1 MKKETNNETQNKQN
15 EEPKPKHYS
24 RRSFYMNK
32 KNNLE
37 NKTTNAVEPKKEQK
51 IQVVK
56 KIIKKEKKPY
66 IHHSHP
72 KLKLKNMNIEDNN
85 KDNNILGKIKKYN
98 SSKIMINVEKLHE
111 KILSTKNKNIK
122 INKYSKY
129 NKQSNKV
136 DKLNK
141 SQSVK
146 NIEVKVNTTDNN
158 TNKNYTNKIQI
169 DKNAEIN
176 NKTNKIT
183 VNLKQENC
191 NNESNTSNKVNS
203 TKTEA
208 NQNKIHSFKSPT
220 TIHSNPN
227 LNQNNNNK
235 RSQEKKT
242 TNINVISSKTN
253 TTKNVVEVKKNKAQ
267 SKMDALKSQGKSQL
281 LGAPK
286 KECTVCHKYIETH
299 LLLIHMNIHTSQ
311 IFKWLYLGSF
321 ENACDLKELRRNKIL
336 FVLNCAKECNN
347 EKLPKEIK
355 ELHLNVKD
363 DVDFDIMR
371 FFDQSNEFINNVRT
385 KGGSILVHCKL
396 GLSRSPTIIAA
407 YLVKYFGFNVNSALT
422 FIRKKRPKI
431 SPNQGFI
438 EQLQEYENTFKKR
451 SEKK

>member
-15 EEPKPKHYS
+15 EETKPKHYS

-37 NKTTNAVEPKKEQK
+37 NKTTNVVEPKKEQK

-158 TNKNYTNKIQI
+158 TNKN
-169 DKNAEIN
+169 
-176 NKTNKIT
+176 
-183 VNLKQENC
+183 
-191 NNESNTSNKVNS
+191 
-203 TKTEA
+203 
-208 NQNKIHSFKSPT
+208 
-220 TIHSNPN
+220 
-227 LNQNNNNK
+227 
-235 RSQEKKT
+235 
-242 TNINVISSKTN
+242 
-253 TTKNVVEVKKNKAQ
+253 
-267 SKMDALKSQGKSQL
+267 
-281 LGAPK
+281 
-286 KECTVCHKYIETH
+286 
-299 LLLIHMNIHTSQ
+299 
-311 IFKWLYLGSF
+311 
-321 ENACDLKELRRNKIL
+321 
-336 FVLNCAKECNN
+336 
-347 EKLPKEIK
+347 
-355 ELHLNVKD
+355 
-363 DVDFDIMR
+363 
-371 FFDQSNEFINNVRT
+371 
-385 KGGSILVHCKL
+385 
-396 GLSRSPTIIAA
+396 
-407 YLVKYFGFNVNSALT
+407 
-422 FIRKKRPKI
+422 
-431 SPNQGFI
+431 
-438 EQLQEYENTFKKR
+438 
-451 SEKK
+451 